1 VLSTTCRQLIA
12 ATLLIGALGGCNAA
26 GQPTGTRTY
35 SNPHVPFTFLVP
47 GDFTN
52 AAIDEGDTRG
62 TVIAATG
69 LTKVDVIAVRRVTG
83 GVVVVGSNGPESH
96 EVQGHAVKSELGPL
110 PHWPGWYLEC
120 QYTPDFAKKVRD
132 ACRQAIATVRRR

>member
-1 VLSTTCRQLIA
+1 MLPTTYRQLVA

-26 GQPTGTRTY
+26 GRPTGTRTY

-69 LTKVDVIAVRRVTG
+69 LTKVDVIAVRRLSGASVSDSRPIAH
-83 GVVVVGSNGPESH
+83 VVG
-96 EVQGHAVKSELGPL
+96 GHAVQSELARL
-110 PHWPGWYLEC
+110 AAWPGWFLEC

-132 ACRQAIATVRRR
+132 ACRQAVATVRRR

>member
-1 VLSTTCRQLIA
+1 VLPTTYRQLLA

-26 GQPTGTRTY
+26 GRPTGTRTY
-35 SNPHVPFTFLVP
+35 SNQHVPFTFLVP

-69 LTKVDVIAVRRVTG
+69 LTKVDVIAVRRLSGALVSDSRPIAH
-83 GVVVVGSNGPESH
+83 VVG
-96 EVQGHAVKSELGPL
+96 GHAVKSELAPL
-110 PHWPGWYLEC
+110 PRWPGWFLEC

-132 ACRQAIATVRRR
+132 ACRQAIATVRSR